1 MGNLTKYCI
10 LLYWPDSTIIASQWF
25 PTVLAIIFLLCGGLF
40 NVYLTRKFAI
50 LEGIMLTIHW
60 AAWIAIVVTLWVT
73 SPRGKASEVL
83 FTFTNS
89 GGWRSG
95 GVATLAGTWL
105 VVPDNPDDV
114 GFLLEPLATMSEA
127 QPTQRRID
135 YVPTCDHRAVII
147 TTRSK
152 RKALR
157 LVYESEMVDVLPMG
171 EGEAETL
178 LESKLGRSSRD
189 TRELCREE
197 MEQSRSSRTSL
208 LRREVP
214 LPSRDAEAT
223 SLVLMAWQISFEY
236 IYDTRRSAAELLSL
250 MSFCDALAIQET
262 LLRVKMDESN
272 EGSDRTSSS
281 EEDVVVLRSF
291 SFVSHTASAQEWEM
305 HRLVQD
311 ATLVWLEGHGRQNE
325 IHERFAHRAYTSFP
339 TGHFNRSQRGPA
351 ESLRANSANFFPP

>member
-50 LEGIMLTIHW
+50 LECIMLTIHW

-114 GFLLEPLATMSEA
+114 GFLLEPPATMSEA

-189 TRELCREE
+189 TRELVWALDCMPLTISQAAAYIRGLT
-197 MEQSRSSRTSL
+197 SRCSSTAVSRGDGAKPLITDEPPAARGTTSK
-208 LRREVP
+208 
-214 LPSRDAEAT
+214 SR
-223 SLVLMAWQISFEY
+223 
-236 IYDTRRSAAELLSL
+236 
-250 MSFCDALAIQET
+250 C
-262 LLRVKMDESN
+262 
-272 EGSDRTSSS
+272 G
-281 EEDVVVLRSF
+281 
-291 SFVSHTASAQEWEM
+291 
-305 HRLVQD
+305 
-311 ATLVWLEGHGRQNE
+311 GH
-325 IHERFAHRAYTSFP
+325 
-339 TGHFNRSQRGPA
+339 
-351 ESLRANSANFFPP
+351 